1 MTQETVVTLG
11 QGALLTIALVSAP
24 VLLVSMAIG
33 LLISLFQ
40 AVTQI
45 NEMTLTFVP
54 KIVAVVGALIV
65 FGPWMMNTM
74 LGYATQLFSTL
85 WQFAR

>member
-1 MTQETVVTLG
+1 MTQEMVVSIG
-11 QGALLTIALVSAP
+11 QGALLTIALLSAP
-24 VLLVSMAIG
+24 VLLVAMVAG
-33 LLISLFQ
+33 LIISLFQ

-54 KIVAVVGALIV
+54 KVVAIVATLAV

-74 LGYATQLFSTL
+74 LGYATQLFANL
-85 WQFAR
+85 WQLAR

>member
-1 MTQETVVTLG
+1 MTQELVVTIG
-11 QGALLTIALVSAP
+11 QGALLTIALLSAP
-24 VLLVSMAIG
+24 VLVVAMVAG
-33 LLISLFQ
+33 LIISLFQ

-54 KIVAVVGALIV
+54 KVVAIVATLAI

-74 LGYATQLFSTL
+74 LGYATQLFANL
-85 WQFAR
+85 WQLAR

>member
-1 MTQETVVTLG
+1 MTQETVVTIG
-11 QGALLTIALVSAP
+11 QGALLTITLIAAP
-24 VLLVSMAIG
+24 VLVVSMVIG
-33 LLISLFQ
+33 LFISLFQ

-65 FGPWMMNTM
+65 FGPWMMNIM
-74 LGYATQLFSTL
+74 LGYATQLFGGL

>member
-11 QGALLTIALVSAP
+11 QGALLTIALVAAP

-54 KIVAVVGALIV
+54 KIVAVVGAMIV
-65 FGPWMMNTM
+65 FGPWMMHMM

>member
-11 QGALLTIALVSAP
+11 QGALLTIALVAGP
-24 VLLVSMAIG
+24 VLVVSMIVG

-54 KIVAVVGALIV
+54 KIVAIVGALIV

-74 LGYATQLFSTL
+74 LAYSTHLFSTL

>member
-1 MTQETVVTLG
+1 MTQETIITIG
-11 QGALLTIALVSAP
+11 QGALLTISLVSAP
-24 VLLVSMAIG
+24 VLIISMVVG

-54 KIVAVVGALIV
+54 KIVAVVGALLV
-65 FGPWMMNTM
+65 FGPWMMNVM
-74 LGYATQLFSTL
+74 LSYATQLLSNL

>member
-1 MTQETVVTLG
+1 MTQETVATIG
-11 QGALLTIALVSAP
+11 QGALLTITSVAAP

-33 LLISLFQ
+33 LFISLFQ

-54 KIVAVVGALIV
+54 KIVAVVGALVV
-65 FGPWMMNTM
+65 FGPWMMNSLLT
-74 LGYATQLFSTL
+74 YTTQLFSTL